1 MVLCTQPRLRW
12 QPLRTLPLLERRRVE
27 LEQQIIDLINA
38 MPARKE
44 RLFELHETCGIDIS
58 RLKSRVEEL
67 STTERRAREELEE
80 VRKQI
85 SQTVI
90 SQGYVES
97 LNLFSEKYKA
107 ALEKSFDDRDTLH
120 HTTP

>member
-1 MVLCTQPRLRW
+1 M
-12 QPLRTLPLLERRRVE
+12 E